1 MAIEPMEKFVKT
13 TGTLKEL
20 IELGYLLDIDEQKT
34 FQAYSERLKN
44 NKKSEVS
51 KKYWEGKRVI
61 ITGISGMVGSTIT
74 DYLVDAG
81 ATVYGIVRRHAIS
94 YHPYIQK
101 YMNEGK
107 LKTFEA
113 DLRDY
118 NMVSNLINEI
128 QPHAIFHQAAESFVP
143 TSIDQPAHVT
153 ENNCVS
159 TVNILESTR
168 RYAKEIEGVQLACSS
183 EQYGFIKDMTEV
195 PVKETH
201 ELRPTST
208 YAATK
213 VFTDYIG
220 RSYYFMY
227 TVPTVITRTFNQEG
241 PRRGLQFFTS
251 VVASQVVECIKG
263 KKSELIIGNPN
274 SVRDMTHVHESAMA
288 QIIAVEKCD
297 RGEPYNI
304 CSGVGI
310 RMGDYAKLA
319 LRVNNLDKKVKLMTD
334 SSRIRP
340 YERDMALFDG
350 FIGDNSKFSE
360 KTGWKPTKSIVNIIK
375 DGVEFYK
382 KQNEMKE

>member
-1 MAIEPMEKFVKT
+1 MTLEPTEKFENTTETLQELVK
-13 TGTLKEL
+13 E
-20 IELGYLLDIDEQKT
+20 GYLIDTKNHELFEK
-34 FQAYSERLKN
+34 YLNKLKN
-44 NKKSEVS
+44 NKKPEIS
-51 KKYWEGKRVI
+51 KKHWEGKRVL
-61 ITGISGMVGSTIT
+61 ITGISGMVGSTIA
-74 DYLVDAG
+74 DELIDAG
-81 ATVYGIVRRHAIS
+81 AILFGIVRRHAIA

-101 YMNEGK
+101 HMNSGK
-107 LKTFEA
+107 LKTFEV

-118 NMVSNLINEI
+118 NMTSNVINEV

-159 TVNILESTR
+159 TVNILEATK

-183 EQYGFIKDMTEV
+183 EQYGFIDNVDEV

-227 TVPTVITRTFNQEG
+227 RVPTVITRTFNQEG
-241 PRRGLQFFTS
+241 PRRGLQFFTA
-251 VVASQVVECIKG
+251 VVASQIAECLNN
-263 KKSELIIGNPN
+263 KKTELIIGNPN
-274 SVRDMTHVHESAMA
+274 SVRDMTHVHESAVA
-288 QIIAVEKCD
+288 QIMAIEKCNK
-297 RGEPYNI
+297 GEPYNI

-310 RMGDYAKLA
+310 RMGDYARLA
-319 LRVNNLDKKVKLMTD
+319 IKTNGLEEKVKLMTD
-334 SSRIRP
+334 TSRIRP
-340 YERDMALFDG
+340 YERGNVLFDG
-350 FIGDNSKFSE
+350 FIGDNTKFVE
-360 KTGWKPTKSIVNIIK
+360 KTGWQPTKSILDIIK

-382 KQNEMKE
+382 NIKL